1 MDRPAP
7 EDRQYLQRV
16 TAAIPRLE
24 DSRAPESLAETL
36 DRMED
41 MERRLRGLGRA
52 DARGPD
58 HGISTLPS
66 WRDCEPL
73 TLRTTLGEID
83 PLLDG
88 LSIRWAL
95 AGGLSANRYRRSP

>member
-16 TAAIPRLE
+16 AAAIPRLE

-58 HGISTLPS
+58 HGDLDLAFLARLRAVDPS
-66 WRDCEPL
+66 YHTR
-73 TLRTTLGEID
+73 
-83 PLLDG
+83 
-88 LSIRWAL
+88 
-95 AGGLSANRYRRSP
+95 